1 MVTAAAEPAATKR
14 RTRRYRKR
22 TKFQHVPRMAYP
34 VRALWDAASQE
45 EREQAHRACTTFLEL
60 WLAKI
65 TKEEAMER
73 LQLSPLRLWQ
83 LSQQALAGMV
93 AGLLRQPKR
102 RVPKGEVTMPNAE
115 RDVRALRKR
124 NAELE
129 KEVEDLKV
137 IQALL
142 RELPGNRDRSAGR
155 EVRRRREEAATV
167 APAAATSSPDP
178 SEPTPAATKTA
189 PTAPRRRSRADRGG
203 AQEASSPAT

>member
-1 MVTAAAEPAATKR
+1 
-14 RTRRYRKR
+14 
-22 TKFQHVPRMAYP
+22 MAYP
-34 VRALWDAASQE
+34 VKALWDAASAE

-73 LQLSPLRLWQ
+73 LQLSPLRMWQ

-115 RDVRALRKR
+115 SDVRALRKR

-155 EVRRRREEAATV
+155 EVRRKREESVKA
-167 APAAATSSPDP
+167 APAETLPSPTSSPDP
-178 SEPTPAATKTA
+178 GEPTPAATKTT
-189 PTAPRRRSRADRGG
+189 PTAPRRRPRADRGG